1 MKQRSFNI
9 RSLMIAIASYGIA
22 LTIIRWCSV
31 WSPQHVLLFS
41 LGPLCGVYFHRLV
54 GGNGIV
60 GGAVGGIAAG
70 LVFVVGDYF
79 SRVLSGG
86 SAAGMNYGGL
96 LLILA
101 LLEGL
106 GGAFLGIVCWL
117 GDRAFVALS
126 ARK

>member
-1 MKQRSFNI
+1 
-9 RSLMIAIASYGIA
+9 
-22 LTIIRWCSV
+22 
-31 WSPQHVLLFS
+31 
-41 LGPLCGVYFHRLV
+41 LGPLCGVYVHRHR

-60 GGAVGGIAAG
+60 GGAVGGLATG
-70 LVFVVGDYF
+70 FVFVVGDYF

-86 SAAGMNYGGL
+86 SSAGMNYGGL

-106 GGAFLGIVCWL
+106 GGAVLGIVCWL
-117 GDRAFVALS
+117 GDRAFVAVS

>member
-1 MKQRSFNI
+1 
-9 RSLMIAIASYGIA
+9 
-22 LTIIRWCSV
+22 
-31 WSPQHVLLFS
+31 
-41 LGPLCGVYFHRLV
+41 
-54 GGNGIV
+54 
-60 GGAVGGIAAG
+60 
-70 LVFVVGDYF
+70 
-79 SRVLSGG
+79 
-86 SAAGMNYGGL
+86 MNYGGL